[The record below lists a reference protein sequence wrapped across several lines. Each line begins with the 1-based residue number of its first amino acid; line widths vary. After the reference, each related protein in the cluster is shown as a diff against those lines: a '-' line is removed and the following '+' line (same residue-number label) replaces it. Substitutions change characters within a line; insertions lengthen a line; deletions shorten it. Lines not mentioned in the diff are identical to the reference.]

1 MHESRTSKRSLVIF
15 HSFHFSRLVIKTF
28 LIKSFLFEGNQYDEG
43 SQACMDKNRKSKAV
57 FCVIFFVKLL
67 IRQTQIRKV
76 SRSDFT

>member
-1 MHESRTSKRSLVIF
+1 MV
-15 HSFHFSRLVIKTF
+15 KTF

-43 SQACMDKNRKSKAV
+43 SQACMDKNLKSKAV